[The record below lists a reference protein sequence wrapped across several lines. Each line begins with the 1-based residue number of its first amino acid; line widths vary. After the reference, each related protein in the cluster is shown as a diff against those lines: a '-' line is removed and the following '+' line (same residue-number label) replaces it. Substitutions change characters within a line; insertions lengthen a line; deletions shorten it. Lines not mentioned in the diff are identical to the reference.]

1 MQLPPQVRITNQ
13 ILRSAPGS
21 QRAQPHINNKTTG
34 SKTTGIITGT
44 SGLMTVARRAV
55 GRSVDRVEEVV
66 AAEDEGLVEADAVI
80 CVDAVEAEEIETI
93 VVVEEADIVEA
104 TVEEWSTEEA
114 EIGWIGSIVAE
125 TGEIG
130 RGVTETEGLDHE
142 EEEAE
147 AAVAEV
153 VVVDVEELTETS
165 SLCNRPVNN

>member
-1 MQLPPQVRITNQ
+1 
-13 ILRSAPGS
+13 
-21 QRAQPHINNKTTG
+21 
-34 SKTTGIITGT
+34 
-44 SGLMTVARRAV
+44 MTVARRAV

-66 AAEDEGLVEADAVI
+66 VAEDEGLVGADAVI